1 MKQKNN
7 SIFVNFFKNN
17 KILKKKNLIE
27 LKKIFK
33 NSKKNSRICLHK
45 DVNDYHQEM
54 IIIQGKNKFF
64 PPKKNTKSDQTFMIV
79 EGKLMVL
86 TFNSV
91 GKIMSKVILSKN
103 ENLMTRVKKNIYHCD
118 IPITNY
124 SIHLETKNCKF
135 NKKTN
140 KLAKFNFKLP
150 KIN

>member
-1 MKQKNN
+1 
-7 SIFVNFFKNN
+7 
-17 KILKKKNLIE
+17 
-27 LKKIFK
+27 
-33 NSKKNSRICLHK
+33 
-45 DVNDYHQEM
+45 M
-54 IIIQGKNKFF
+54 II
-64 PPKKNTKSDQTFMIV
+64 

-103 ENLMTRVKKNIYHCD
+103 ENLITRVKKNIYHCD